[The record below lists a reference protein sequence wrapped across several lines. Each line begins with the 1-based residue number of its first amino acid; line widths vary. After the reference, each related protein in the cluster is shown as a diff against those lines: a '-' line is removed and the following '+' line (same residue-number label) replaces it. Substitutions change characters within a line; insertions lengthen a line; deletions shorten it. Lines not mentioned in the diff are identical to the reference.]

1 MSESA
6 DIIRRVYAVMGAGDV
21 ERVADS
27 VDTHAEW
34 IPDRSVG
41 EAPRR
46 GRDSVLEFFRDRA
59 SMFGE
64 FEAEVEQLFER
75 DDHVLAFIRLAGSGA
90 ASGAPFE
97 IRIAHLWTL
106 RDDRIIRGEGYRDRG
121 EALEALEAVGLRE

>member
-1 MSESA
+1 MSENA
-6 DIIRRVYAVMGAGDV
+6 DVIRRVYAVMGAGDV
-21 ERVADS
+21 QRVADS
-27 VDTHAEW
+27 VDTNAEW

-121 EALEALEAVGLRE
+121 EALEAIGLRE